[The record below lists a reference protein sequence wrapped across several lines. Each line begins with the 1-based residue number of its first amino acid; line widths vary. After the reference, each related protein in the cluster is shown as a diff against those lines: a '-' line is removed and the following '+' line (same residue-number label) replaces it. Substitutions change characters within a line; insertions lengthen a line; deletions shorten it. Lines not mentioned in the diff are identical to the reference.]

1 MKEDILEQLI
11 DGYFLRKPST
21 FTKHNI
27 KYRPDLVLLEKKD
40 KNKYSVHSDIDIIS
54 INTISKEVN
63 VVSCKSWQGGFNIQ
77 FYLNQLAN
85 PNNHNNLNS
94 GRAVW
99 KSFREITN
107 PIWAKAFRDKVFE
120 ETNSKKFNYYIAVTK
135 LLHQELKQKFCN
147 CESFLNLLS
156 NDGEF
161 DVNIGF
167 LTFEDIFNEI
177 QNSEMSTTIESTE
190 IGRILQ
196 LFKSSGLKI
205 SH

>member
-27 KYRPDLVLLEKKD
+27 KYRPDLNFISKGQ

-54 INTISKEVN
+54 INTFSKETN
-63 VVSCKSWQGGFNIQ
+63 VVSCKSWQGGFDIK
-77 FYLNQLAN
+77 FYFNQLSN
-85 PNNHNNLNS
+85 PNNHTNIHS
-94 GRAVW
+94 GKEVW

-135 LLHQELKQKFCN
+135 LLNQQVKDDFCN
-147 CESFLNLLS
+147 CKNFLNLLS

-161 DVNIGF
+161 EVKIDF
-167 LTFEDIFNEI
+167 LTFENIFTEI

-196 LFKSSGLKI
+196 LFKSAGLKI
-205 SH
+205 

>member
-27 KYRPDLVLLEKKD
+27 KYRPDLNFISKGE

-54 INTISKEVN
+54 INTFTKDIN
-63 VVSCKSWQGGFNIQ
+63 VVSCKSWQGGFDIK
-77 FYLNQLAN
+77 FYFNKLSN
-85 PNNHNNLNS
+85 PQNHTYIYS
-94 GRAVW
+94 GKEVW

-135 LLHQELKQKFCN
+135 LLNQQF
-147 CESFLNLLS
+147 
-156 NDGEF
+156 
-161 DVNIGF
+161 
-167 LTFEDIFNEI
+167 
-177 QNSEMSTTIESTE
+177 
-190 IGRILQ
+190 
-196 LFKSSGLKI
+196 
-205 SH
+205 